1 MGNSLVRKGVSI
13 MEKDH
18 NVEFKKMMRS
28 ICSWNVNHGKAK
40 PPKSELPECIKERVR
55 WVIKISKEAPVTFIG
70 SIAFAFPDPD
80 DEWKIKKEFEFGETD
95 WLPISDEYKKYWK
108 EYFNYRS
115 VLEEAVAVALIY
127 GLNDDS
133 EGDA

>member
-1 MGNSLVRKGVSI
+1 
-13 MEKDH
+13 MEVNH
-18 NVEFKKMMRS
+18 GLEFIKIMRS
-28 ICSWNVNHGKAK
+28 INNWNVNNGKAE
-40 PPKSELPECIKERVR
+40 PPKSGLPECIKKRVR
-55 WVIKISKEAPVTFIG
+55 WVIKLSREAPITFIG
-70 SIAFAFPDPD
+70 CIKFSFPDPD

-95 WLPISDEYKKYWK
+95 WLPITDEYKKYWN

-133 EGDA
+133 ERKIKNGN